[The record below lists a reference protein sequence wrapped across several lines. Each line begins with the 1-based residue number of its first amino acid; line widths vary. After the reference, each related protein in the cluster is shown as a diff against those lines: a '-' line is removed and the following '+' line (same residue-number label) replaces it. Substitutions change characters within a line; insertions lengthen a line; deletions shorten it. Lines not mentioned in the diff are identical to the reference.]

1 MRLLF
6 LIFLLLLGGCAGK
19 GVKREIKEGIK
30 GRVEIWE
37 GDFMPPSQ
45 GRIYYEP
52 KTVLVFKKVNLLNCL
67 KEEGKSTFYTKI
79 NSPLID
85 SVITDQNGYFF
96 LALPPGE
103 YSLFVRERG
112 LFYANL
118 FDGDGF
124 IFPVRVEK
132 GKVTEVNIKIDYK
145 ATY

>member
-1 MRLLF
+1 
-6 LIFLLLLGGCAGK
+6 
-19 GVKREIKEGIK
+19 
-30 GRVEIWE
+30 
-37 GDFMPPSQ
+37 MPPSQ
-45 GRIYYEP
+45 GKIYYEA
-52 KTVLVFKKVNLLNCL
+52 KTVIVFKKVNLLNCL

-96 LALPPGE
+96 LALSPGE